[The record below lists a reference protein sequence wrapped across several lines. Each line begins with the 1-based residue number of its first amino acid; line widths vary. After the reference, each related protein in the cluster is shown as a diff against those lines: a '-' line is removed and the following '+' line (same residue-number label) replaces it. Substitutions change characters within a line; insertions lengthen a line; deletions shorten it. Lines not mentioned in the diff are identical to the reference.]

1 MSLNF
6 DSGTF
11 KSLDANPGGT
21 LDLLSK
27 YVDRIKLIFDLAF
40 RKADGTVYTPSDKEK
55 KAMLLFR
62 GGDDMKSL
70 FQHVGKVLDN
80 DTFDAAVKK
89 IEDVLKAQTNNVVQR
104 NLLLA
109 NYPQGSKSF
118 ARWYKEVSNGA
129 RIINYDNYDWK
140 QATVDAILLQT
151 SNPKLRERALQ
162 ENITYDS
169 LLAMGITKEQSR
181 G

>member
-6 DSGTF
+6 DPGTF

-21 LDLLSK
+21 LELLSK

-40 RKADGTVYTPSDKEK
+40 CKADGTSYTPSDKDK

-62 GGDDMKSL
+62 DGNDMK
-70 FQHVGKVLDN
+70 
-80 DTFDAAVKK
+80 TFDAAVKK
-89 IEDVLKAQTNNVVQR
+89 FEDGLKAQTNNVVQR

-118 ARWYKEVSNGA
+118 DRWYKEVSNGA
-129 RIINYDNYDWK
+129 KIINYDNYDWK
-140 QATVDAILLQT
+140 QLLWMQYCCRRQTLSCGNEPSKRILLT
-151 SNPKLRERALQ
+151 SPFSLWALQ
-162 ENITYDS
+162 KSN
-169 LLAMGITKEQSR
+169 L
-181 G
+181 